1 MRKDKVGRVVLDTAD
16 CVELLY
22 NDNFQDNIVVD
33 VDSDVDL
40 YNKYTYIMNTGHSV
54 LEQVTEVDS
63 IEEFDKLNQ
72 DNWFM
77 PVEYKDLDIVMYL
90 LEKASEKKDASCF
103 MRTGAEL
110 EVYKK
115 RGLLNLL
122 RFLMYLV
129 DTMKKRNIVWGVGR
143 GSSVAS
149 YVLFLLGVHKV
160 DSIKYE
166 LDFKEF
172 LKGE

>member
-63 IEEFDKLNQ
+63 IEE
-72 DNWFM
+72 
-77 PVEYKDLDIVMYL
+77 
-90 LEKASEKKDASCF
+90 
-103 MRTGAEL
+103 
-110 EVYKK
+110 
-115 RGLLNLL
+115 
-122 RFLMYLV
+122 
-129 DTMKKRNIVWGVGR
+129 
-143 GSSVAS
+143 
-149 YVLFLLGVHKV
+149 
-160 DSIKYE
+160 
-166 LDFKEF
+166 
-172 LKGE
+172 